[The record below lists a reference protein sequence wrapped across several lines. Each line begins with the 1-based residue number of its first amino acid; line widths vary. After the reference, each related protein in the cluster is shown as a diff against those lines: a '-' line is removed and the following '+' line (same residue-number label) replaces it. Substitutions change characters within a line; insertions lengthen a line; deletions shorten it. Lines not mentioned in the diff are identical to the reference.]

1 MVSLCRGLAF
11 GEILDL
17 LIRKYEKCAGQCVF
31 GSSIIYRNMPP
42 HPRTTLQKKIKEKEK
57 DFRSSSLSSLLA
69 KRERVERCLMPTFL
83 RPTAQSGSTVASYHT
98 GSSAGQAGRQCRQP
112 SVLRRAPAGAQRG
125 LSAASRAPPRKDESL
140 LHHQAPTNP
149 GPNSRQ
155 CHLTPR

>member
-1 MVSLCRGLAF
+1 MCLRLFDSKGICPPPPPNDIAKENQR
-11 GEILDL
+11 
-17 LIRKYEKCAGQCVF
+17 RT
-31 GSSIIYRNMPP
+31 IY
-42 HPRTTLQKKIKEKEK
+42 IEKEK
-57 DFRSSSLSSLLA
+57 DFSLSSLLA

-98 GSSAGQAGRQCRQP
+98 GSSSAGQAGRQCRQP

-155 CHLTPR
+155 CHFTPR

>member
-1 MVSLCRGLAF
+1 MCWSVCLRLFDSIGICPPLPPNDFAKENQR
-11 GEILDL
+11 
-17 LIRKYEKCAGQCVF
+17 RK
-31 GSSIIYRNMPP
+31 IY
-42 HPRTTLQKKIKEKEK
+42 IEKEK
-57 DFRSSSLSSLLA
+57 DFRSSSLSSPLA

-98 GSSAGQAGRQCRQP
+98 GSSSSAGQAGRQCRQP

>member
-1 MVSLCRGLAF
+1 MCQSVCLWLFNSKGICPPNDFAR
-11 GEILDL
+11 ENQR
-17 LIRKYEKCAGQCVF
+17 RK
-31 GSSIIYRNMPP
+31 IY
-42 HPRTTLQKKIKEKEK
+42 IEKEK

-69 KRERVERCLMPTFL
+69 KRERVGRCLMPTFL

-98 GSSAGQAGRQCRQP
+98 GSSSAGQAGRQCRQP

-149 GPNSRQ
+149 GPNTRH
-155 CHLTPR
+155 CHFTPR

>member
-1 MVSLCRGLAF
+1 MVSLCRGLALD
-11 GEILDL
+11 EILDL
-17 LIRKYEKCAGQCVF
+17 LKRKYEKCASQCVF
-31 GSSIIYRNMPP
+31 GSSIVYEYGPQ
-42 HPRTTLQKKIKEKEK
+42 TTLQKKIKEKEK

-98 GSSAGQAGRQCRQP
+98 GSGQAGRQCRQP